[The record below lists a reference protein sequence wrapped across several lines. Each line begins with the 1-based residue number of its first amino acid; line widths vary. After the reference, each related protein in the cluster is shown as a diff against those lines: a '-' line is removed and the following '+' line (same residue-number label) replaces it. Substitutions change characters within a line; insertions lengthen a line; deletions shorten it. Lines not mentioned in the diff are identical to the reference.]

1 MKNKSL
7 RIFAIKTRSAISV
20 CAVLTIALLGMAA
33 PPSNLKATASSP
45 NVNTPETVFII
56 PVSQD
61 GVQYKGES
69 AEMLTWGP
77 SAFAIAPDGSYWI
90 ADTVGNRL
98 LHYSP
103 TGKALNTINLNEYQV
118 VGVGDLKITASD
130 ILVLDIAAVI
140 PRVMRLSPDG
150 KLLARYEVPKE
161 LGLANGLSGIAV
173 GDHGEVL
180 IEREG
185 GAFVSQLVDADG
197 KVAPVAL
204 DGYMQHERLYTAS
217 PADPATGDSTR
228 GVIIAGSKH
237 IEVDVTH
244 GLGGLRLLGVNAD
257 DDFYAVVDEVAIA
270 DSGVQVDQTVRH
282 YNAAG
287 ELLGLARVP
296 LAGQYAYVAH
306 GLAVSP
312 DGGVYTL
319 GTRPDR
325 VEVQRLRFS
334 RQLKPILPAASREDK
349 SLQDNQ
355 YIGVTASSCVT
366 RDSMISTALGYT
378 NNVKYMSLTN
388 TDGTCAGRGKPR
400 YITGAGDYP
409 SVSYDWGGWDTVSQ
423 FNAYMDPGTLQ
434 AGDVGTGTVESCSR
448 GDDCS
453 GFVTVVWQLTTKY
466 STRMIPSVS
475 KKLRSTSA
483 LLPGDVMNDAGNHV
497 VLFAGFG
504 SNGIYDYES
513 TTYNSNDRVV
523 YMFSTW
529 ARLKGYTPLRYI
541 NVCP

>member
-1 MKNKSL
+1 MKKTSPL
-7 RIFAIKTRSAISV
+7 IFAILLVI
-20 CAVLTIALLGMAA
+20 VLTVTTTSASYPDVN
-33 PPSNLKATASSP
+33 PPEL
-45 NVNTPETVFII
+45 VFII
-56 PVSQD
+56 PVGPN
-61 GVQYKGES
+61 GVQYHGGRP
-69 AEMLTWGP
+69 EMLTWGP
-77 SAFAIAPDGSYWI
+77 TAFAIAPDGSFWI

-98 LHYSP
+98 LHYSSQ
-103 TGKALNTINLNEYQV
+103 GKALNTINLKDHQV
-118 VGVGDLKITASD
+118 VGIGDLKITASN
-130 ILVLDIAAVI
+130 ILVLDIAAII
-140 PRVMRLSPDG
+140 PRVLRLSPDG
-150 KLLARYEVPKE
+150 KLLASYQVPKE
-161 LGLANGLSGIAV
+161 WGIANGLSGFAV
-173 GDHGEVL
+173 GDQGQVL

-185 GAFVSQLVDADG
+185 GAFVSQLADANG

-204 DGYMQHERLYTAS
+204 DRYTQHGRQYKAS
-217 PADPATGDSTR
+217 PADLTAANATR
-228 GVIIAGSKH
+228 GHIIVNDKH
-237 IEVDVTH
+237 IEVNVTH
-244 GLGGLRLLGVNAD
+244 SLGGLRLLGVNAD
-257 DDFYAVVDEVAIA
+257 DDFFAVVDEVAIA

-287 ELLGLARVP
+287 ELQGLARVP
-296 LAGQYAYVAH
+296 LAEQYTHVAH

-312 DGGVYTL
+312 DGGVYAL
-319 GTRPDR
+319 VTRPDR

-334 RQLKPILPAASREDK
+334 RELKPILPAASAGEK
-349 SLQDNQ
+349 NLQNNE
-355 YIGVTASSCVT
+355 YNGAAVLGCVT
-366 RDSMISTALGYT
+366 RDSMISTALGYI
-378 NNVKYMSLTN
+378 NNVKYLSLTN

-423 FNAYMDPGTLQ
+423 FNGYMDPGTLQ
-434 AGDVGTGTVESCSR
+434 AGDVGTGTVENCSR

-483 LLPGDVMNDAGNHV
+483 LLPGDVMNEAGSHV
-497 VLFAGFG
+497 VLFSSFG

-513 TTYNSNDRVV
+513 TTYNGNDRVI

-529 ARLKGYTPLRYI
+529 ARLKGYSPLRFN

>member
-1 MKNKSL
+1 MKTIWGYL
-7 RIFAIKTRSAISV
+7 KTRSVITA
-20 CAVLTIALLGMAA
+20 CAVLTIALLGMAT
-33 PPSNLKATASSP
+33 PLSNLTATASSP
-45 NVNTPETVFII
+45 DVNAHEIVFII
-56 PVSQD
+56 PVGQD
-61 GVQYKGES
+61 GVQYDGERP
-69 AEMLTWGP
+69 EMLTWGP
-77 SAFAIAPDGSYWI
+77 TALAIAPDGSFWI

-103 TGKALNTINLNEYQV
+103 KGEALNTINLNDHQV
-118 VGVGDLKITASD
+118 VGIGDFQITASN

-140 PRVMRLSPDG
+140 PRVLGLSPDG
-150 KLLARYEVPKE
+150 KLLASYEVPKE
-161 LGLANGLSGIAV
+161 LGLENGLSGIAV
-173 GDHGEVL
+173 GDQGQVL

-204 DGYMQHERLYTAS
+204 DRYIQRGRLYTAS
-217 PADPATGDSTR
+217 PADLAAVDATR
-228 GVIIAGSKH
+228 GTILADNKR

-244 GLGGLRLLGVNAD
+244 SLGGLRLLRVNAD

-270 DSGVQVDQTVRH
+270 ASGVQVDQTVRH

-296 LAGQYAYVAH
+296 LAEQYTYVAH

-312 DGGVYTL
+312 DGGVYAL
-319 GTRPDR
+319 ITRPDR

-334 RQLKPILPAASREDK
+334 RELRPILPAASREDK
-349 SLQDNQ
+349 SLQNDE
-355 YIGVTASSCVT
+355 YRGVTASGCVT
-366 RDSMISTALGYT
+366 RDSMISTALGYI
-378 NNVKYMSLTN
+378 NNVKYLSLTN

-423 FNAYMDPGTLQ
+423 FNGYMDPGTLQ

-475 KKLRSTSA
+475 KKLKSTSA
-483 LLPGDVMNDAGNHV
+483 LLPGDVMNDAGSHV
-497 VLFAGFG
+497 VLFSSFG

-513 TTYNSNDRVV
+513 TTYNGNDRVI

-529 ARLKGYTPLRYI
+529 ARLKGYTPLRFN

>member
-1 MKNKSL
+1 MKKNSPS
-7 RIFAIKTRSAISV
+7 IFAILLV
-20 CAVLTIALLGMAA
+20 IALT
-33 PPSNLKATASSP
+33 ATTVSASYP
-45 NVNTPETVFII
+45 DVNTHETVFTI
-56 PVSQD
+56 PVGQH
-61 GVQYKGES
+61 GVQYQGERP
-69 AEMLTWGP
+69 EMLAWGP
-77 SAFAIAPDGSYWI
+77 TAFAIAPDGSFWI

-103 TGKALNTINLNEYQV
+103 TGQALSTIDLHDHQV
-118 VGVGDLKITASD
+118 VGVGDLEITASD

-140 PRVMRLSPDG
+140 PRVLRLSPDG
-150 KLLARYEVPKE
+150 ELLASYEVPKD
-161 LGLANGLSGIAV
+161 LWLANGLSGIAV
-173 GDHGEVL
+173 GDRSEVL

-185 GAFVSQLVDADG
+185 GALVSQLVDADG
-197 KVAPVAL
+197 KIAPVAL
-204 DGYMQHERLYTAS
+204 DRVIQRGRLYTAS
-217 PADPATGDSTR
+217 PADLTAADATR
-228 GVIIAGSKH
+228 GHIIAGNKR

-244 GLGGLRLLGVNAD
+244 SLGGLRLLGVNAD
-257 DDFYAVVDEVAIA
+257 DDFYVAVDEVAIA

-296 LAGQYAYVAH
+296 LAEQYAYVAH

-312 DGGVYTL
+312 DGGVYAL
-319 GTRPDR
+319 ITRPDR

-334 RQLKPILPAASREDK
+334 RELRPILPAASAGQK
-349 SLQDNQ
+349 SLQDDE
-355 YIGVTASSCVT
+355 YHGATVLSCVT
-366 RDSMISTALGYT
+366 RDSMISTALGYI
-378 NNVKYMSLTN
+378 NNVKYLSLTN

-423 FNAYMDPGTLQ
+423 FNGYMDPNTLQ

-483 LLPGDVMNDAGNHV
+483 LLPGDVMNDAGSHV
-497 VLFAGFG
+497 VLFESFG

-513 TTYNSNDRVV
+513 TTYNGNDRVI

-529 ARLKGYTPLRYI
+529 ARLKGYSPLRFN

>member
-1 MKNKSL
+1 MKNKFL
-7 RIFAIKTRSAISV
+7 GIFAILLVIVLGVTTVSANY
-20 CAVLTIALLGMAA
+20 AD
-33 PPSNLKATASSP
+33 
-45 NVNTPETVFII
+45 VNTPQKVFTI
-56 PVSQD
+56 PVGQD
-61 GVQYKGES
+61 GVHYEGERD
-69 AEMLTWGP
+69 EMLTWGP
-77 SAFAIAPDGSYWI
+77 TALAIAPDGSFWI
-90 ADTVGNRL
+90 ADTAGNRL

-103 TGKALNTINLNEYQV
+103 KGQELDTINLADQQV
-118 VGVGDLKITASD
+118 VGVGDLEVTASG
-130 ILVLDIAAVI
+130 ILVLDTAAVI
-140 PRVMRLSPDG
+140 PRVLRLSLDG
-150 KLLARYEVPKE
+150 ELLASYQVPE
-161 LGLANGLSGIAV
+161 NLGLANGLSGIAV
-173 GDHGEVL
+173 SDQGEVL

-185 GAFVSQLVDADG
+185 GASVSQLVDADG
-197 KVAPVAL
+197 NIAPVAL
-204 DGYMQHERLYTAS
+204 DGYTHRGRLYTAT
-217 PADPATGDSTR
+217 PADFSAVDAER
-228 GVIIAGSKH
+228 GHIMAGNKR
-237 IEVDVTH
+237 IEVDATH
-244 GLGGLRLLGVNAD
+244 SLGGLRLLQVDAD
-257 DDFYAVVDEVAIA
+257 GDFYVAVDEVAIA

-296 LAGQYAYVAH
+296 LAEQHTYVAH

-312 DGGVYTL
+312 DGQVYAL
-319 GTRPDR
+319 ITRPDR

-334 RQLKPILPAASREDK
+334 RELRPILPAASAGQK
-349 SLQDNQ
+349 SLQDDE
-355 YIGVTASSCVT
+355 YHGAAVLSCVT
-366 RDSMISTALGYT
+366 RDSMISTALGYI
-378 NNVKYMSLTN
+378 NNVKYLSLTN

-423 FNAYMDPGTLQ
+423 FNGYMDPNTLQ

-483 LLPGDVMNDAGNHV
+483 LLPGDVMNDAGSHV
-497 VLFAGFG
+497 VLFSSFG
-504 SNGIYDYES
+504 TNGIYDYES
-513 TTYNSNDRVV
+513 TTYNGNDRVI

-529 ARLKGYTPLRYI
+529 ARLKGYSPLRFN